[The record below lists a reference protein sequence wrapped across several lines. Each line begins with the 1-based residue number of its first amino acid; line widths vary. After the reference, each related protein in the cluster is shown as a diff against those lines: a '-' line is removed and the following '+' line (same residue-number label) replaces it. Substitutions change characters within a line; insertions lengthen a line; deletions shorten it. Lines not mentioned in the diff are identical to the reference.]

1 MQDCNDGIV
10 NIHQLTEEEK
20 WVEARNALQSLRT
33 EMPELKG
40 SAIVKEYL
48 TRYQQELVKLEKE
61 IADRK
66 KEAKKKEPMPKVAKD
81 ESEKKPPRGEYYKAS
96 ILSVIERIEKV
107 KQAFEQNDLDTCE
120 NELEIAEFLMDDFS
134 FEDDNTKLL
143 RSQIEMWKKKIA
155 EGND

>member
-1 MQDCNDGIV
+1 MKVSV
-10 NIHQLTEEEK
+10 NIQQLVEEEE
-20 WVEARNALQSLRT
+20 WADARSELISLRT
-33 EMPELKG
+33 YLSEQKATSMLKDIVGRFQGELNKM
-40 SAIVKEYL
+40 
-48 TRYQQELVKLEKE
+48 EKA
-61 IADRK
+61 IAD
-66 KEAKKKEPMPKVAKD
+66 KKKDPIRRKTTDSEAIAE
-81 ESEKKPPRGEYYKAS
+81 ESIKTPQSEADYKAS

-155 EGND
+155 E

>member
-1 MQDCNDGIV
+1 M
-10 NIHQLTEEEK
+10 
-20 WVEARNALQSLRT
+20 
-33 EMPELKG
+33 
-40 SAIVKEYL
+40 
-48 TRYQQELVKLEKE
+48 
-61 IADRK
+61 
-66 KEAKKKEPMPKVAKD
+66 AKD
-81 ESEKKPPRGEYYKAS
+81 EGDKKPPKGEYYKTS

-107 KQAFEQNDLDTCE
+107 KQAFKQNDMDTCE